1 MPSWILL
8 IIAFLPIVGGALIG
22 LIKNNFKLTKIL
34 SYTVVIL
41 ASIATWLA
49 IFLIK
54 QDKFLIL
61 EIVKNYEIC
70 LKFDNFGKVFAGMVS
85 ILWPLALMYSFGYM
99 KHDARKQTYN
109 MFYVM
114 TFGVVL
120 GLAFSENL
128 LTMFCFYEILTFITL
143 PLIVHPA
150 TSEARKAGRFYLYF
164 SLSGSS
170 LSLVGMIL
178 ITSFLGTNSFELAFG
193 STASANMLFQM
204 GYLLCFFGFGVKSAI
219 FPLHFWL
226 PMAGAAPTPT
236 TALLHAVAVVKAGLF
251 ALLRVT
257 FYNRGAYYI
266 SGTAIQYVVMIIA
279 CVTIIYGSAKA
290 LKEQHLK
297 RRFAYSTIS
306 NLSYIVLALS
316 FMNYIGLIAAL
327 IHLVMHS
334 VTKICLFFVCGE
346 VIENSEAKYV
356 YQLDGFAKK
365 MPITFIAYTLAA
377 CSITGVPLF
386 AGFISKYYIISAG
399 LELGNVFSLIGVI
412 CLILSAIMTAVYSLQ
427 ISFKAFVNKP
437 NQLGEEVYKHA
448 NEKSK
453 EMLIP
458 ICVFAIVCVILG
470 VSSTWFVDLL
480 MTLFNLRG

>member
-1 MPSWILL
+1 MSSWILL
-8 IIAFLPIVGGALIG
+8 LIAFFPIVGGALIG
-22 LIKNNFKLTKIL
+22 LIKKHYKLTKAL
-34 SYTVVIL
+34 SYFVVI
-41 ASIATWLA
+41 ATSIMVWVA
-49 IFLIK
+49 IFLVK
-54 QDKFLIL
+54 DERFLIL

-70 LKFDNFGKVFAGMVS
+70 LKLDNLGKVFAGMVS
-85 ILWPLALMYSFGYM
+85 ILWPLALMYSYGYM
-99 KHDARKQTYN
+99 KHDARKSTYN

-120 GLAFSENL
+120 GLAFSANL
-128 LTMFCFYEILTFITL
+128 LTLFCFYEMLTFITL

-170 LSLVGMIL
+170 LSLFGMIL
-178 ITSFLGTNSFELAFG
+178 LTSYLGTNNFALSFG
-193 STASANMLFQM
+193 STASAEPLFYV
-204 GYLLCFFGFGVKSAI
+204 GYTLCFFGFGVKSAI

-236 TALLHAVAVVKAGLF
+236 TALLHAVAVVKAGIF
-251 ALLRVT
+251 ALLRIT
-257 FYNRGAYYI
+257 YYNSGAFYVY
-266 SGTAIQYVVMIIA
+266 GTAIQYVVMIIA
-279 CVTIIYGSAKA
+279 CITIIYGSAKA

-346 VIENSEAKYV
+346 VIESSEAKYV

-399 LELGNVFSLIGVI
+399 LSLSNVFSYIGII

-427 ISFKAFVNKP
+427 IVFKAFVNKP
-437 NQLGEEVYKHA
+437 NALGEEAYKHA

-458 ICVFAIVCVILG
+458 ICVFAVICVVFG

-480 MTLFNLRG
+480 MKLFM